1 MVDTN
6 TIYTKDNLDELYL
19 EYYGRTKLSIPS
31 IQRRELAF
39 SYWGDATRITDRH
52 RYFETDNQLNEF
64 LSKIPRSAVFASS
77 AYYLDPMARE
87 FSKKDLKK
95 FDLIFDIDGD
105 AIEGGYFEMIAEM
118 CKHGKNLI
126 DDFLIKDFGIS
137 IDDIRIEFS
146 GKKGLHVTVLS
157 EEHKNLSK
165 EARRQLF
172 YYIEGSQVDKA
183 ILFPERK
190 GHIVA
195 MPNAK
200 GWRKYARRTI
210 ETLLRDT
217 EGKSKEDVKE
227 IVLAWGFPKV
237 RAKKISDLLTQPK
250 IRQAVLEGRLSAFTG
265 KGDKTLN
272 DLMRIVVRQH
282 NLGLGGCLDR
292 KPTVDQHRIFRVPNS
307 IHPKSG
313 FPCLEISYED
323 LDNPVMIFENIKKVV
338 GTDEVTVF
346 LSEAVTVE
354 TDRTHRF
361 ERGEHTLPR
370 YLAIASLS
378 KICYN

>member
-6 TIYTKDNLDELYL
+6 TIYTTENLDKLYL
-19 EYYGRTKLSIPS
+19 EYYGRTNLSIPS

-39 SYWGDATRITDRH
+39 SYWRKLNPQDRH
-52 RYFETDNQLNEF
+52 RYFETDNQLNDF
-64 LSKIPRSAVFASS
+64 LRKVPRSAVFASS

-87 FSKKDLKK
+87 FPKKDLKK

-105 AIEGGYFEMIAEM
+105 AIEGEYFEMIGEM

-126 DDFLIKDFGIS
+126 DDFLVADFGIS
-137 IDDIRIEFS
+137 LDDIRIEFS
-146 GKKGLHVTVLS
+146 GKKGLHVTVLTDK
-157 EEHKNLSK
+157 HKKLSK

-172 YYIEGSQVDKA
+172 DYIEGSKVDKA
-183 ILFPERK
+183 VLFPERK

-200 GWRKYARRTI
+200 GWKKYARKTV

-217 EGKSKEDVKE
+217 EGKSKEEVKE

-292 KPTVDQHRIFRVPNS
+292 KPTIDQHRIFRVPNS

-323 LDNPVMIFENIKKVV
+323 LSNPAAIFDKVRKTV
-338 GTDEVTVF
+338 GTDLVTVA
-346 LSEAVTVE
+346 LSEPVVVE
-354 TDRTHRF
+354 TETTHRF

-378 KICYN
+378 KICYK